1 MKYKK
6 VEHIKIDPR
15 LIEERFITST
25 GPGGQNVNKVSSA
38 VQLRF
43 DLAGTQALQPAV
55 KDRLRALVGHRL
67 TDEGDVL
74 IIARNHRSQEQ
85 NRREAE
91 ERLADF
97 VRRALVEPR
106 IRRPTRPTR
115 ASKMRRL
122 EGKSRRSDV
131 KRRRGNVRDD

>member
-1 MKYKK
+1 MPIHAGN
-6 VEHIKIDPR
+6 VVIPDTDLAVSFVR
-15 LIEERFITST
+15 AG

-43 DLAGTQALQPAV
+43 DLAGSQALQPAV
-55 KDRLRALVGHRL
+55 KTRLRALVGHRL

-91 ERLADF
+91 ERLAEF
-97 VRRALVEPR
+97 IRRALVEPR
-106 IRRPTRPTR
+106 VRRPTRPTR

>member
-1 MKYKK
+1 MPIHAGK
-6 VEHIKIDPR
+6 VVIPDAD
-15 LIEERFITST
+15 LAVSFVCAG

>member
-1 MKYKK
+1 MPIHAGK
-6 VEHIKIDPR
+6 VVIPDADLAVSFVR
-15 LIEERFITST
+15 AG

-67 TDEGDVL
+67 TDEGHVL

-115 ASKMRRL
+115 ASKIRRL
-122 EGKSRRSDV
+122 DGKSRRSDV
-131 KRRRGNVRDD
+131 KRRRGSVRDD

>member
-1 MKYKK
+1 MPIHAGK
-6 VEHIKIDPR
+6 VVIPDADLSVSFVR
-15 LIEERFITST
+15 AG

-43 DLAGTQALQPAV
+43 DLAGTQTLQPAV

-131 KRRRGNVRDD
+131 KRRRGSVRDD

>member
-1 MKYKK
+1 MPIHAGK
-6 VEHIKIDPR
+6 VVIPDADLAVSFVR
-15 LIEERFITST
+15 AG

>member
-1 MKYKK
+1 MPIHAGK
-6 VEHIKIDPR
+6 VVIPDADLAVSFVR
-15 LIEERFITST
+15 AG

-131 KRRRGNVRDD
+131 KRRRGSVRDD

>member
-1 MKYKK
+1 MPIHAGK
-6 VEHIKIDPR
+6 VVIPDADLSVSFVR
-15 LIEERFITST
+15 AG

-131 KRRRGNVRDD
+131 KRRRGSVRDD

>member
-1 MKYKK
+1 MPIHAGN
-6 VEHIKIDPR
+6 VVIPDADLAVSFVR
-15 LIEERFITST
+15 AG

-55 KDRLRALVGHRL
+55 KARLRTLVGHRL
-67 TDEGDVL
+67 NDEGEVL

>member
-1 MKYKK
+1 MPIHAGK
-6 VEHIKIDPR
+6 VVIPDADLAVSFVR
-15 LIEERFITST
+15 AG

-115 ASKMRRL
+115 ASKIRRL

-131 KRRRGNVRDD
+131 KRRRGSVRDD

>member
-1 MKYKK
+1 MPIHAGE
-6 VEHIKIDPR
+6 VVIPDSDLSVSFMR
-15 LIEERFITST
+15 AG

-43 DLAGTQALQPAV
+43 DLAGTQVLRPAV
-55 KDRLRALVGHRL
+55 KARLRALVGHRL
-67 TDEGDVL
+67 TDEGAVL
-74 IIARNHRSQEQ
+74 IVARNHRSQEQ

-97 VRRALVEPR
+97 VRRALIEPR
-106 IRRPTRPTR
+106 VRRPTRPTR

-131 KRRRGNVRDD
+131 KRKRGAVRDD

>member
-1 MKYKK
+1 MPIHAGN
-6 VEHIKIDPR
+6 VVIPDTDLAVSFVR
-15 LIEERFITST
+15 AG

-43 DLAGTQALQPAV
+43 DLAGSQALQPAV
-55 KDRLRALVGHRL
+55 KARLRALVGHRL

-91 ERLADF
+91 ERLTEF
-97 VRRALVEPR
+97 IRRALVEPR
-106 IRRPTRPTR
+106 VRRPTRPTR